1 MSKNDRR
8 PRQDPHLLS
17 QPPPDPYARD
27 PYGQRSDGGSPYEQN
42 AYGQEP
48 GRLPP
53 KRRRTALIVILS
65 ILGLC
70 LLVCVG
76 GVVYAFTQI
85 GPGIRDSVSE
95 LTSTEVASQLDQAGA
110 ARPGNYVITD
120 EELTAGINRQLA
132 ADGNS
137 GSIQGVEVAIDPT
150 GIEIVID
157 LGGQTAGYRA
167 GLGVEDGEI
176 RVTDPEADAGI
187 IGNLIPT
194 DWIAGGLQDGLNAY
208 FEANNLTV
216 TSIELAQGQVQ
227 IATEQRCQ
235 PTSVLRPYCM
245 SSTLNRGDVAVGD
258 GRKNLLL
265 E

>member
-1 MSKNDRR
+1 MTENDRRR
-8 PRQDPHLLS
+8 PRQDPHRQS
-17 QPPPDPYARD
+17 HPAED
-27 PYGQRSDGGSPYEQN
+27 PYGQTSYGDNPYDQN
-42 AYGQEP
+42 PYGQET
-48 GRLPP
+48 GRPP
-53 KRRRTALIVILS
+53 RKRRRTALIVILG

-95 LTSTEVASQLDQAGA
+95 LTATDVASQLDQAGA

-120 EELTAGINRQLA
+120 EELTSGINRQLT
-132 ADGNS
+132 ADGES
-137 GSIQGVEVAIDPT
+137 GSIRGVEVSIEPT
-150 GIEIVID
+150 GLEIVID
-157 LGGQTAGYRA
+157 LGGQTAGYRT

-208 FEANNLTV
+208 FDANDLTV
-216 TSIELAQGQVQ
+216 TSVELPQGEVR
-227 IATEQRCQ
+227 IATQQR
-235 PTSVLRPYCM
+235 
-245 SSTLNRGDVAVGD
+245 
-258 GRKNLLL
+258 
-265 E
+265 

>member
-1 MSKNDRR
+1 MTEDDRR
-8 PRQDPHLLS
+8 RRRQDPRRQS
-17 QPPPDPYARD
+17 QPAPDPYAQDQYGQD
-27 PYGQRSDGGSPYEQN
+27 PYGDNPYDQN
-42 AYGQEP
+42 PYGQAP
-48 GRLPP
+48 GRPP
-53 KRRRTALIVILS
+53 RRRRRTALIVILS
-65 ILGLC
+65 VIGVC

-95 LTSTEVASQLDQAGA
+95 LTSTEVAVQLDQAGA
-110 ARPGNYVITD
+110 ARPGNYVITA
-120 EELTAGINRQLA
+120 EELTTGINQQLA
-132 ADGNS
+132 ADSNS
-137 GSIQGVEVAIDPT
+137 DSIQGVEVMIDPT

-216 TSIELAQGQVQ
+216 TSVELAEGQVQ
-227 IATEQRCQ
+227 IATQQR
-235 PTSVLRPYCM
+235 
-245 SSTLNRGDVAVGD
+245 
-258 GRKNLLL
+258 
-265 E
+265 